1 MSKADGSS
9 PTTQPLKNQ
18 RLASIRALALA
29 RWRELYREPGTL
41 FWMFG
46 FPLILSIALGMAFR
60 NQEPEPT
67 YVAVIA
73 GPEAEQFRALLSKSQ
88 DVRPTVLD
96 ETAAHGQLKSGKIA
110 LVVIPPSLP
119 GAPVTYRFD
128 PTRPES
134 RLSRALVDDALQRA
148 SGRVDLVVTANQNVI
163 EPGSRYIDFLIP
175 GLLGMGIMSS
185 GLWGFG
191 FALAEMRARK
201 LLKRLI
207 ATPMQRSDFLLSFLL
222 VRALL
227 LSAELPPLLLFS
239 YFAFHVGVA
248 GSIALLT
255 IVALIGAMVFTMMGL
270 LLASRSQSPQIVTG
284 LINIVTLPMYMCSG
298 VFFSSARFPEWL
310 QPFIRAMPLTALI
323 DAMRAVMIDGAGL
336 RQIAIPVLIL
346 VAWGAGSFVL
356 AIRLFKW
363 R

>member
-1 MSKADGSS
+1 VSKADGA
-9 PTTQPLKNQ
+9 PTSTTALKNQ
-18 RLASIRALALA
+18 RLASIKALALA

-46 FPLILSIALGMAFR
+46 FPLVLSIALGMAFR

-67 YVAVIA
+67 YVGVIA
-73 GPEAEQFRALLSKSQ
+73 GPEAEHVRALLAKSP
-88 DVRPTVLD
+88 DVSPAVMD
-96 ETAAHGQLKSGKIA
+96 DAAAHTQLKSGKIA
-110 LVVIPPSLP
+110 LVVIP
-119 GAPVTYRFD
+119 GAPITYRFD

-134 RLSRALVDDALQRA
+134 RLSRALVDDAVQRGA
-148 SGRVDLVVTANQNVI
+148 GRADPVVTANQNVI

-227 LSAELPPLLLFS
+227 LGAELPPLLIFS

-248 GSIALLT
+248 GSIVLLILVALL
-255 IVALIGAMVFTMMGL
+255 GAMVFTMMGL

-298 VFFSSARFPEWL
+298 VFFSAARFPDWL
-310 QPFIRAMPLTALI
+310 QPFIRALPLTALI
-323 DAMRAVMIDGAGL
+323 DSMRGVMIDGAGL
-336 RQIAIPVLIL
+336 RQIALPVLIL
-346 VAWGAGSFVL
+346 VAWGTGSFAL

>member
-1 MSKADGSS
+1 MSKDDGT
-9 PTTQPLKNQ
+9 PTTTTALKNQ
-18 RLASIRALALA
+18 RLASIKALALA

-60 NQEPEPT
+60 NQAPEPT
-67 YVAVIA
+67 YVAVMA
-73 GPEAEQFRALLSKSQ
+73 GPEAEHVRALLAKSP
-88 DVRPTVLD
+88 DVSPTILD
-96 ETAAHGQLKSGKIA
+96 ETAAHAQLKSGKIA
-110 LVVIPPSLP
+110 LVVIPGVPI
-119 GAPVTYRFD
+119 TYRFD

-134 RLSRALVDDALQRA
+134 RLSRALVDDAVQRGA
-148 SGRVDLVVTANQNVI
+148 GRADLVATANQNVI

-201 LLKRLI
+201 LLKRMI

-222 VRALL
+222 VRGLL
-227 LSAELPPLLLFS
+227 LGAELPPLLIFS

-248 GSIALLT
+248 GSIVVLCLIALL
-255 IVALIGAMVFTMMGL
+255 GAMVFTMMGL

-298 VFFSSARFPEWL
+298 VFFSAARFPDWL
-310 QPFIRAMPLTALI
+310 QPFIRALPLTALI
-323 DAMRAVMIDGAGL
+323 DSMRAVMIDGAGV
-336 RQIAIPVLIL
+336 RQIAYPVFVLI
-346 VAWGAGSFVL
+346 VWGLGSFAL

>member
-1 MSKADGSS
+1 
-9 PTTQPLKNQ
+9 
-18 RLASIRALALA
+18 
-29 RWRELYREPGTL
+29 
-41 FWMFG
+41 
-46 FPLILSIALGMAFR
+46 
-60 NQEPEPT
+60 
-67 YVAVIA
+67 
-73 GPEAEQFRALLSKSQ
+73 
-88 DVRPTVLD
+88 
-96 ETAAHGQLKSGKIA
+96 
-110 LVVIPPSLP
+110 
-119 GAPVTYRFD
+119 
-128 PTRPES
+128 
-134 RLSRALVDDALQRA
+134 
-148 SGRVDLVVTANQNVI
+148 
-163 EPGSRYIDFLIP
+163 
-175 GLLGMGIMSS
+175 
-185 GLWGFG
+185 
-191 FALAEMRARK
+191 
-201 LLKRLI
+201 
-207 ATPMQRSDFLLSFLL
+207 MQRSDFLLSFLL

-323 DAMRAVMIDGAGL
+323 DSMRAVMIDGAGI
-336 RQIAIPVLIL
+336 RQIALPLLVLF
-346 VAWGAGSFVL
+346 VWGVGSFAL

>member
-1 MSKADGSS
+1 MSRDDGT
-9 PTTQPLKNQ
+9 PTTTTALKNQ
-18 RLASIRALALA
+18 RLASIKALALA

-67 YVAVIA
+67 HVAVIA
-73 GPEAEQFRALLSKSQ
+73 GPEAEHVRALLAKSP
-88 DVRPTVLD
+88 DVSPTVLG
-96 ETAAHGQLKSGKIA
+96 ETAAHAQLKSGKIA
-110 LVVIPPSLP
+110 LVVIPGTPI
-119 GAPVTYRFD
+119 TYRFD

-134 RLSRALVDDALQRA
+134 RLSRALVDDAVQRGA
-148 SGRVDLVVTANQNVI
+148 GRADLVVTANQNVT

-227 LSAELPPLLLFS
+227 LCAELPPLLIFS

-248 GSIALLT
+248 GSIVLLCLVALL
-255 IVALIGAMVFTMMGL
+255 GAMVFTMMGL

-298 VFFSSARFPEWL
+298 VFFSAARFPDWL
-310 QPFIRAMPLTALI
+310 QPFIRALPLTALI
-323 DAMRAVMIDGAGL
+323 DSMRAVMIDGAGV
-336 RQIAIPVLIL
+336 RQIALPVLVL
-346 VAWGAGSFVL
+346 VVWGAGSFAL